1 MKNRKNAR
9 LSVKTPTKDKGT
21 SERSDTKMLELRNIP
36 LTYKKGVYSIADFG
50 QDIEGDNSVSFDYD
64 AQYQILDYDIPVG
77 KEQRKMTLYSVPEEE
92 LVRTL
97 RAVYGKDG
105 ILQKITAV
113 LKGRETLLYIR
124 YENEEDAKEKI
135 RRFAIRNADTIIEQ
149 IQQCIDVVARLF
161 IDYYCDGD
169 NMDYHA
175 VIGTAAQMETVKQ
188 NGHYKDSC
196 DYSGNYSSENIE
208 GDNRMLI
215 TIVRCAE
222 GHPSENFQYA
232 VEIMSKHIEKYAL
245 AALCKTEDFKFICAE
260 YD

>member
-1 MKNRKNAR
+1 M
-9 LSVKTPTKDKGT
+9 
-21 SERSDTKMLELRNIP
+21 SELHSIP
-36 LTYKKGVYSIADFG
+36 LTCKEGVYNVFDFYQDADGEDAIF
-50 QDIEGDNSVSFDYD
+50 FDYD
-64 AQYQILDYDIPVG
+64 TQYQMLEYDIPVG
-77 KEQRKMTLYSVPEEE
+77 KERREMTLYSVPEDEFI
-92 LVRTL
+92 RTL
-97 RAVYGKDG
+97 RAVYDKDG
-105 ILQKITAV
+105 TLQKITAV
-113 LKGRETLLYIR
+113 LEGCETLLYIR
-124 YENEEDAKEKI
+124 YESEEDAKEKI

-175 VIGTAAQMETVKQ
+175 VIGTASQMETVRQK
-188 NGHYKDSC
+188 GHYDDSC

-215 TIVRCAE
+215 TMVRCAE
-222 GHPSENFQYA
+222 GHPSKNFRYA

-245 AALCKTEDFKFICAE
+245 AALCKTEDYKFICAE

>member
-1 MKNRKNAR
+1 
-9 LSVKTPTKDKGT
+9 
-21 SERSDTKMLELRNIP
+21 MLELRDFP
-36 LTYKKGVYSIADFG
+36 LTYKEGVYSVADFS
-50 QDIEGDNSVSFDYD
+50 QDIEGDDAVSFDYD
-64 AQYQILDYDIPVG
+64 AQYQMLDYNIPVG
-77 KEQRKMTLYSVPEEE
+77 QEWRKMTLYSVPEGE

-105 ILQKITAV
+105 TLQKITAV

-124 YENEEDAKEKI
+124 YESEEDAKEKI
-135 RRFAIRNADTIIEQ
+135 RRFAIRNADAIIEQ

-175 VIGTAAQMETVKQ
+175 VIGTAAEMEAVRQK
-188 NGHYKDSC
+188 GHYEDSC

-215 TIVRCAE
+215 TMVRCAE

>member
-1 MKNRKNAR
+1 
-9 LSVKTPTKDKGT
+9 
-21 SERSDTKMLELRNIP
+21 MLELRNIP
-36 LTYKKGVYSIADFG
+36 LTYKEGVYSVVDFG

-64 AQYQILDYDIPVG
+64 AQYQMLDYDIPVG
-77 KEQRKMTLYSVPEEE
+77 KEQRKMTLYSVPEGE
-92 LVRTL
+92 LIRTL

-105 ILQKITAV
+105 TLQKITAV

-124 YENEEDAKEKI
+124 YESVEDAKEKI

-149 IQQCIDVVARLF
+149 IQQCKDVVARLF

-175 VIGTAAQMETVKQ
+175 VIGTAAQMETVRQK
-188 NGHYKDSC
+188 GHYDDSC

-215 TIVRCAE
+215 TMVRCAE
-222 GHPSENFQYA
+222 GHPSENFRYA

-245 AALCKTEDFKFICAE
+245 TVLCKTEDFKFICAE

>member
-1 MKNRKNAR
+1 
-9 LSVKTPTKDKGT
+9 
-21 SERSDTKMLELRNIP
+21 MLELRNIP

-64 AQYQILDYDIPVG
+64 AQYQMLDYDIPVG

-113 LKGRETLLYIR
+113 LKDRETLLYIR
-124 YENEEDAKEKI
+124 YESEEDAKEKI
-135 RRFAIRNADTIIEQ
+135 RRFAIRNADAIIEQ
-149 IQQCIDVVARLF
+149 IQQCTDVAARLF
-161 IDYYCDGD
+161 IDYYCDSD

>member
-1 MKNRKNAR
+1 
-9 LSVKTPTKDKGT
+9 
-21 SERSDTKMLELRNIP
+21 MLELRNIP
-36 LTYKKGVYSIADFG
+36 LTYREGVYSVVDFG

-64 AQYQILDYDIPVG
+64 AQYQMLDYDIPVG
-77 KEQRKMTLYSVPEEE
+77 KEQRKMTLYSVPEGE

-124 YENEEDAKEKI
+124 YESEEDAKEKI
-135 RRFAIRNADTIIEQ
+135 RRFAIRNADAIIEQ
-149 IQQCIDVVARLF
+149 IQQCTDVAARLF

-175 VIGTAAQMETVKQ
+175 VIGTASQMETVRQK
-188 NGHYKDSC
+188 GHYDDSC

-215 TIVRCAE
+215 TMVRCAE
-222 GHPSENFQYA
+222 GHPSENFRYA

-245 AALCKTEDFKFICAE
+245 TVLCKTEDFKFICAE

>member
-1 MKNRKNAR
+1 
-9 LSVKTPTKDKGT
+9 
-21 SERSDTKMLELRNIP
+21 MLELHNIP
-36 LTYKKGVYSIADFG
+36 LTYKEGVYSVVDFD

-64 AQYQILDYDIPVG
+64 AQYQMLDYDIPVG

-124 YENEEDAKEKI
+124 YESEEDAKEKI
-135 RRFAIRNADTIIEQ
+135 RRFAIRNADAIIEQ

-175 VIGTAAQMETVKQ
+175 VIGTAAEMEAVRQK
-188 NGHYKDSC
+188 GHYEDSC

-215 TIVRCAE
+215 TMVRCAE

>member
-1 MKNRKNAR
+1 
-9 LSVKTPTKDKGT
+9 
-21 SERSDTKMLELRNIP
+21 MLELRNIP
-36 LTYKKGVYSIADFG
+36 LTYREGVYSVVDFG

-64 AQYQILDYDIPVG
+64 AQYQMLDYDIPVG
-77 KEQRKMTLYSVPEEE
+77 KEQRKMTLYSVPEGE

-124 YENEEDAKEKI
+124 YESVEDAKEKI

-175 VIGTAAQMETVKQ
+175 VIGTASQMETVRQK
-188 NGHYKDSC
+188 GHYDDSC

-215 TIVRCAE
+215 TMVRCAE
-222 GHPSENFQYA
+222 GHPSENFRYA

-245 AALCKTEDFKFICAE
+245 TVLCKTEDFKFICAE

>member
-1 MKNRKNAR
+1 
-9 LSVKTPTKDKGT
+9 
-21 SERSDTKMLELRNIP
+21 MLELRNIP

-64 AQYQILDYDIPVG
+64 AQYQMLDYDIPVG

-97 RAVYGKDG
+97 RAVYDKDG

-124 YENEEDAKEKI
+124 YESEEDAKEKI

>member
-1 MKNRKNAR
+1 
-9 LSVKTPTKDKGT
+9 
-21 SERSDTKMLELRNIP
+21 MLELRNIP
-36 LTYKKGVYSIADFG
+36 LTYKEGVYSVVDFG

-64 AQYQILDYDIPVG
+64 AQYQMLDYDIPVG
-77 KEQRKMTLYSVPEEE
+77 KEQRKMTLYSVPEGE
-92 LVRTL
+92 LIRTL

-105 ILQKITAV
+105 TLQKITAV

-124 YENEEDAKEKI
+124 YENEKDAKAKI
-135 RRFAIRNADTIIEQ
+135 RRFAIRNANAMIEQ
-149 IQQCIDVVARLF
+149 IQQCTDVIARLF
-161 IDYYCDGD
+161 IDYYSDGD

-175 VIGTAAQMETVKQ
+175 VLGTAEQMEAVRQK
-188 NGHYKDSC
+188 GHYKDSC

-215 TIVRCAE
+215 TMVRCAE

>member
-1 MKNRKNAR
+1 
-9 LSVKTPTKDKGT
+9 
-21 SERSDTKMLELRNIP
+21 MLELRNIP

-64 AQYQILDYDIPVG
+64 AQYQMLDYDIPVG

-124 YENEEDAKEKI
+124 YESEEDAKEKI
-135 RRFAIRNADTIIEQ
+135 RRFAIRNADAIIEQ

>member
-1 MKNRKNAR
+1 
-9 LSVKTPTKDKGT
+9 
-21 SERSDTKMLELRNIP
+21 MLELRNIP
-36 LTYKKGVYSIADFG
+36 LTYKEGVYSVVDFG

-64 AQYQILDYDIPVG
+64 AQYQMLDYDIPVG
-77 KEQRKMTLYSVPEEE
+77 KEQRKMTLYSVPEGE
-92 LVRTL
+92 LIRTL

-105 ILQKITAV
+105 TLQKITAV

-124 YENEEDAKEKI
+124 YESVEDAKEKI

-149 IQQCIDVVARLF
+149 IQQCKDVVARLF

-175 VIGTAAQMETVKQ
+175 VIGTATQMEAVRQK
-188 NGHYKDSC
+188 GHYKDSC

-215 TIVRCAE
+215 TMVRCAE

>member
-1 MKNRKNAR
+1 
-9 LSVKTPTKDKGT
+9 
-21 SERSDTKMLELRNIP
+21 MLELRNIP
-36 LTYKKGVYSIADFG
+36 LTYKKGVYSVVDFG

-64 AQYQILDYDIPVG
+64 AQYQMLDYDIPVG
-77 KEQRKMTLYSVPEEE
+77 KEQRKMTLYSVPEGE

-105 ILQKITAV
+105 TLQKITAV

-124 YENEEDAKEKI
+124 YESEEDAKEKI
-135 RRFAIRNADTIIEQ
+135 RKFAIRNADTIIEQ
-149 IQQCIDVVARLF
+149 IQQCTDVVARLF

-175 VIGTAAQMETVKQ
+175 VIGTAAQMETVRQK
-188 NGHYKDSC
+188 GHYEDSC

-208 GDNRMLI
+208 GDNGMLI
-215 TIVRCAE
+215 TMVRCAE

-245 AALCKTEDFKFICAE
+245 TALCKTEDFKFICAE

>member
-1 MKNRKNAR
+1 M
-9 LSVKTPTKDKGT
+9 P
-21 SERSDTKMLELRNIP
+21 ELCNIP
-36 LTYKKGVYSIADFG
+36 LTY
-50 QDIEGDNSVSFDYD
+50 IEGVHCAVDFSKDINGDDAISFDYD
-64 AQYQILDYDIPVG
+64 AQYQMLDYDIPVG
-77 KEQRKMTLYSVPEEE
+77 QERRKMTLYSVPEGE

-105 ILQKITAV
+105 TLQKITAV

-124 YENEEDAKEKI
+124 YESEEDAKEKI
-135 RRFAIRNADTIIEQ
+135 RRFAIRNADAIIEQ

-175 VIGTAAQMETVKQ
+175 VIGTASQMETVRQK
-188 NGHYKDSC
+188 GHYDDSC

-215 TIVRCAE
+215 TMVRCAE
-222 GHPSENFQYA
+222 GHPSENFRYA

-245 AALCKTEDFKFICAE
+245 TVLCKTEDFKFICAE

>member
-1 MKNRKNAR
+1 
-9 LSVKTPTKDKGT
+9 
-21 SERSDTKMLELRNIP
+21 MLELHNIP
-36 LTYKKGVYSIADFG
+36 LTYKEGVYSVVDFD

-64 AQYQILDYDIPVG
+64 AQYQMLDYDIPVG
-77 KEQRKMTLYSVPEEE
+77 KEQRKMTLYSVPEGE

-105 ILQKITAV
+105 TLQKITAV
-113 LKGRETLLYIR
+113 LKGRETLLYIH
-124 YENEEDAKEKI
+124 YESEEDAKEKI
-135 RRFAIRNADTIIEQ
+135 RRFAIRNADAIIEQ

-175 VIGTAAQMETVKQ
+175 VIGTAAEMEAVRQK
-188 NGHYKDSC
+188 GHYEDSC

-215 TIVRCAE
+215 TMVRCAE

>member
-1 MKNRKNAR
+1 
-9 LSVKTPTKDKGT
+9 
-21 SERSDTKMLELRNIP
+21 MLELRNIP

-124 YENEEDAKEKI
+124 YESEEDAKEKI
-135 RRFAIRNADTIIEQ
+135 RRFAIRNADAIIEQ

-175 VIGTAAQMETVKQ
+175 VIGTAAQMEAVRQK
-188 NGHYKDSC
+188 GHYEDSC

-215 TIVRCAE
+215 TMVRCAE

>member
-1 MKNRKNAR
+1 
-9 LSVKTPTKDKGT
+9 
-21 SERSDTKMLELRNIP
+21 MLELRDFP
-36 LTYKKGVYSIADFG
+36 LTYKEGVYSVADFS
-50 QDIEGDNSVSFDYD
+50 QDIEGDDAVSFDYD
-64 AQYQILDYDIPVG
+64 AQYQMLDYNIPVG
-77 KEQRKMTLYSVPEEE
+77 QEWRKMTLYSVPEGE
-92 LVRTL
+92 LLRTL

-105 ILQKITAV
+105 TLQRITAV

-124 YENEEDAKEKI
+124 YESEEDAKEKI